1 MLPKVRARAGI
12 PRFAA
17 RLRRGEPVTVVAFGT
32 SMTAYGEYLHHAADA
47 LRAVPGAGEVTF
59 VNAGMRGY
67 VTLNAPFRVQDA
79 VAAHAPDLVLIEF
92 AHNDTAPLAL
102 EAIRSVLL
110 GMMAQLW
117 SAGPCEFAFVYLAPR
132 DRAAAGPTDAMLR
145 YEDVADEFGI
155 ASIDCATF
163 VESLARAGEI
173 TWVDGERAITR
184 DGTHYS
190 TLARDVVG
198 RPFADALVALVDAS
212 TGPER
217 DMFPEL
223 TSPFA
228 RTGLRPAHAFAS
240 EGAEWAVCP
249 PLDHDN
255 RIAEAY
261 ADGRVLANRVAGAT
275 FRVPIEGTLLFG
287 WISGTGTVDIRGTP
301 PFLPISYDFDNP
313 TFWRSCLFAAAGS
326 TTRGEVIVTVS
337 AGTAIFGD
345 LNVAGTFP

>member
-1 MLPKVRARAGI
+1 VFPKVRARAGI

-47 LRAVPGAGEVTF
+47 LRAVPGAGSVTF

-67 VTLNAPFRVQDA
+67 VTLNAPFRVRDA
-79 VAAHAPDLVLIEF
+79 VVAHAPDLVLIEF

-132 DRAAAGPTDAMLR
+132 DRAADGPTEAMVR
-145 YEDVADEFGI
+145 YEAVADEFGI

-163 VESLARAGEI
+163 VEGLVRAGTVTWTDGARAL
-173 TWVDGERAITR
+173 TR
-184 DGTHYS
+184 DGTHYAEI
-190 TLARDVVG
+190 ARDAVG
-198 RPFADALVALVDAS
+198 RPFAAALVALVDAS
-212 TGPER
+212 SGPER
-217 DMFPEL
+217 DTIPPL
-223 TSPFA
+223 VSPFA
-228 RTGLRPAHAFAS
+228 HTALRPAHAFA
-240 EGAEWAVCP
+240 EAGEAWAVCP
-249 PLDHDN
+249 PLDHAG

-261 ADGRVLANRVAGAT
+261 ADERVLANLVAGAS
-275 FRVPIEGTLLFG
+275 FRIPLAGTLLFG
-287 WISGTGTVDIRGTP
+287 WISGTGTVDITGTP

-326 TTRGEVIVTVS
+326 TTRGEVIVTVR

-345 LNVAGTFP
+345 LNVAGDFR